1 MREELLRKMIRTKIE
16 MGMYVMNELPHPI
29 QQRAQKMI
37 TILQEELSASIKEEK
52 RPTPNQQLHS
62 IPID

>member
-1 MREELLRKMIRTKIE
+1 MREELLRKIIRTKIE

-37 TILQEELSASIKEEK
+37 TILQEELTSYIQEQKQPAETSLNRVTIE
-52 RPTPNQQLHS
+52 
-62 IPID
+62 